1 MDEVQLK
8 MGLTRAQAIADALER
23 DIGTNPDHPD
33 RGELTHALYW
43 MRHRI
48 ALRKSRI
55 TTAETDDT
63 R

>member
-23 DIGTNPDHPD
+23 DIGANPDHPD

-48 ALRKSRI
+48 ALRKSR
-55 TTAETDDT
+55 TATAGTDGT

>member
-23 DIGTNPDHPD
+23 DIGNNPDHPD
-33 RGELTHALYW
+33 KDELTHALYW

-48 ALRKSRI
+48 ALRKSR
-55 TTAETDDT
+55 TTHAETEGT

>member
-23 DIGTNPDHPD
+23 DIGNNPDHPD
-33 RGELTHALYW
+33 KGELTHALYW

-48 ALRKSRI
+48 ALRKSRT
-55 TTAETDDT
+55 TTAGTEDT
-63 R
+63 Q